1 MCSSDLFPSHDTEC
15 DCYTCQNYSR
25 SYLHHLDRC
34 NEILGARLN
43 TIHNRRYSQRLMQG
57 LRDAIDAGQLDDFVA
72 DFYHR
77 QGKPVP
83 GLAE

>member
-1 MCSSDLFPSHDTEC
+1 
-15 DCYTCQNYSR
+15 
-25 SYLHHLDRC
+25 
-34 NEILGARLN
+34 
-43 TIHNRRYSQRLMQG
+43 MQG

-83 GLAE
+83 ELAE